1 MVCPSLTDGELLF
14 LPFPIHVFTIVCH
27 LRRVKFCP
35 SGFCIS
41 EVENLPKITHMASI
55 HQFSYWGHGL
65 GFSILSRSLSFCWRA
80 PRGQFSGFCAE
91 GAALW
96 EWKSQ
101 WAPRRMSIWFDS
113 TPLPSHQW
121 LPYLRVF
128 LLNSPS
134 PWKDYTEAF
143 FIGQYFHFWQ
153 VNSHWPASNAASI
166 SWASAA
172 FCKKQLKWMIPLTAL
187 EEVSP

>member
-80 PRGQFSGFCAE
+80 PGGSFLGSVLR

-96 EWKSQ
+96 EWKPQ

-121 LPYLRVF
+121 LPLPTRISPEFSQPLKRLHWGILYRSVLPF
-128 LLNSPS
+128 LTGEL
-134 PWKDYTEAF
+134 
-143 FIGQYFHFWQ
+143 
-153 VNSHWPASNAASI
+153 
-166 SWASAA
+166 
-172 FCKKQLKWMIPLTAL
+172 PLTCIQCCL
-187 EEVSP
+187 YKLG